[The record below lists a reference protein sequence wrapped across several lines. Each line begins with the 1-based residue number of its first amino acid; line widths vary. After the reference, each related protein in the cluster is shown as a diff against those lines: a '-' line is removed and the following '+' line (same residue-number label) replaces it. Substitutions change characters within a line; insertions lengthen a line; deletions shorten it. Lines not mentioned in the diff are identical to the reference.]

1 MLNKIR
7 KLRFTQN
14 NHNSLVHNKQHQ
26 FANNHALNIFVSDSV
41 YSFIPKNACSTMKL
55 SIAIGNGLI
64 SDPAEYK
71 WQLRNIETLTAN
83 LRDLITAKFTFVI
96 LRNPYL
102 RIASTY
108 LDKIINKEPEMWFLI
123 SLFRE
128 NIKPDEITFE
138 NFVKLVC
145 NENVLRSNNHWRP
158 QIDFLVYSK
167 YDAYI
172 QFEKFNNQ
180 KNIIEKNSKIK
191 IIDIRKLTQNDN
203 SSYKKINDN
212 NFAKI
217 KPSEILDLRGNNCI
231 PSLSSLHN
239 DETRKIISKY
249 YCDDIYLYNNI
260 FKTDCSNFFN
270 D

>member
-1 MLNKIR
+1 M
-7 KLRFTQN
+7 
-14 NHNSLVHNKQHQ
+14 HNKQHQ

-108 LDKIINKEPEMWFLI
+108 LDKIINKEPEMWFLV

-128 NIKPDEITFE
+128 NIKPNEITFE
-138 NFVKLVC
+138 KFVKLVC
-145 NENVLRSNNHWRP
+145 
-158 QIDFLVYSK
+158 
-167 YDAYI
+167 
-172 QFEKFNNQ
+172 
-180 KNIIEKNSKIK
+180 
-191 IIDIRKLTQNDN
+191 
-203 SSYKKINDN
+203 
-212 NFAKI
+212 
-217 KPSEILDLRGNNCI
+217 
-231 PSLSSLHN
+231 
-239 DETRKIISKY
+239 
-249 YCDDIYLYNNI
+249 
-260 FKTDCSNFFN
+260 
-270 D
+270 